1 MITCLTGRTYS
12 RSNRTFSTES
22 EINSTCKQTYFKT
35 TTRYISSLFK
45 KGVLN
50 NKKINK
56 FLNIYIWIYIN
67 FQLLQLNFIK
77 LIKTIVYI
85 FQGDEL
91 NLRGEGR
98 KRFCCGG
105 GGVRP
110 ADTTILVENFLQD

>member
-56 FLNIYIWIYIN
+56 FLNINIWIYIN

-85 FQGDEL
+85 FQGYEL
-91 NLRGEGR
+91 NLRGGGW

-105 GGVRP
+105 GACP
-110 ADTTILVENFLQD
+110 ADTTIIVENYLQV